1 MIKGQQINNKGPL
14 GTRHFRQ
21 IQALKFVRYLR
32 VSTQKQGID
41 GNGMAAQERDIDI
54 FLKGQKD
61 PEVIG
66 TYCEVESGAV
76 AERPQ
81 LQAAL
86 KKCRETG
93 AHLVCQKIDRISR
106 DVEFWASLVKDK
118 RLTIRVANIPNAD
131 TFTIHLF
138 AALAQQERRNSSV
151 SAQKQQWQRQRRVV
165 KCLATPDLRKSTALV
180 STTRARTRLK
190 IAPIVLPLR
199 KKGMTLQQIATTLNE
214 MGMRT
219 STGGI
224 YYPTQIKR
232 IVERASA

>member
-1 MIKGQQINNKGPL
+1 MRISENSTVQ
-14 GTRHFRQ
+14 
-21 IQALKFVRYLR
+21 FVRYLR

-54 FLKGQKD
+54 FLKGQIN

-66 TYCEVESGAV
+66 TFYEVESGAV

-86 KKCRETG
+86 KMCRETG
-93 AHLVCQKIDRISR
+93 AQLIVSKTDRVSR

-131 TFTIHLF
+131 AFTIHLF
-138 AALAQQERRNSSV
+138 AALAQQEREFIS
-151 SAQKQQWQRQRRVV
+151 QRTKAAMAAAKARGQTFGNPR
-165 KCLATPDLRKSTALV
+165 LAEIN
-180 STTRARTRLK
+180 RTRQYNTRKKTLEV
-190 IAPIVLPLR
+190 APIVLPLR

-214 MGMRT
+214 MGMKT

>member
-1 MIKGQQINNKGPL
+1 MEHQTFANSTPQ
-14 GTRHFRQ
+14 
-21 IQALKFVRYLR
+21 FVRYLR

-54 FLKGQKD
+54 FLRGQKD

-66 TYCEVESGAV
+66 TFCEVQSGAV
-76 AERPQ
+76 ADRPQ

-86 KKCRETG
+86 KLCRETG

-138 AALAQQERRNSSV
+138 AALAQQEREFIS
-151 SAQKQQWQRQRRVV
+151 QRTKAAMAMAKKRGVV
-165 KCLATPDLRKSTALV
+165 FGNPRLAEIN
-180 STTRARTRLK
+180 RTRQHNARKKTLK
-190 IAPIVLPLR
+190 IAPIVMPLR
-199 KKGMTLQQIATTLNE
+199 KKGMTLQQIASTLNE
-214 MGMRT
+214 MGMKT

-232 IVERASA
+232 IVDRASA